1 MVPAGRLCIC
11 EEPLCAV
18 DGKCVDPRDISYYK
32 NQAGVCG
39 GAEEGGQVAEA
50 VKILEKKQLVECS
63 DESEAGGA
71 GFCSSVA
78 ISTSEVTG
86 VDAESDVVFPATGG
100 QYAPNL
106 YAILEVR
113 GPAYVDF
120 ERFNIQQNWHCK
132 TDYLRFNER
141 SYCGSVTI
149 PRITVPVTGLR
160 MEFNSDAHGSGAG
173 FAFKVTSI
181 DASALDKEDLA
192 MITPDLTEYCSFG
205 RNSCTKDPT
214 CTCPAGFTRNEFVV
228 ENQKALVKSTPI
240 DGSDKWWSC
249 SRDNMHT
256 CDGFCC
262 CIEGFAYT
270 RAQACEPDLVSGT
283 CYACSGDPDAAAPTA
298 ATQAASITRS
308 VSDATRGAP
317 LKFHPPTSYC
327 AAGSSLC
334 NVKSEVMTNGDVLVS
349 ADIGTAVTS
358 VDFYVGAPS
367 MQPVIAK
374 RANLSVSWLLQ
385 LPTHIVNPDMVVKAR
400 WPHVLPRVQVGQLAC
415 NAFAKVSGAVDG
427 FINPGKCGTEQI
439 ALEAPILYY
448 KDQAALTANEY
459 TNGWLIQEVLCGT
472 LVPEGEPML
481 RVPKPSFEDGVFVS
495 KTEGGFVQ
503 PLVFA
508 GSSQNDYAGA
518 EAVSCESGGAM
529 PWGEGLTFALQPYDF
544 KHTADGQV
552 FAVLHTEDG
561 VMNLDEL
568 LNPAKKSGGSRSV
581 GLSSQNPDKVV
592 VDNAVLAVTGQGVES
607 CAAGN
612 CGWWTNI
619 LRCSMLLSIVMG
631 CALTCFCLGCCEC
644 DYLIYEKEIAG
655 KKGAN
660 PPQMQQRNLA
670 MMRSGAPEKAE
681 SWDLEGAEKKPL
693 LKENTA
699 DDAEVATLKAQVSM
713 LQNENAALRSEVAH
727 GHAVPAVQYV
737 QAPTITAMPL
747 QTQASPIAVATS
759 MPLQP
764 APVVVN
770 PVQYV
775 SGGVTSVSTPMPF
788 QPQLQP
794 FVTTGVP
801 VATTGVP
808 VVTNGVQMTARRP
821 F

>member
-367 MQPVIAK
+367 AQEVIAK
-374 RANLSVSWLLQ
+374 QANLTVSWLLQ

-427 FINPGKCGTEQI
+427 FINAEKCGTEQI
-439 ALEAPILYY
+439 ALEAPVLYY

-459 TNGWLIQEVLCGT
+459 TNGWLIQEVLCDT
-472 LVPEGEPML
+472 LVPEGEPRL
-481 RVPKPSFEDGVFVS
+481 RVPKAEFENGVFVS

-508 GSSQNDYAGA
+508 GSNQNEYAGA
-518 EAVSCESGGAM
+518 EAVSCESSGAM
-529 PWGEGLTFALQPYDF
+529 PWEQGFTFALQPYDF

-561 VMNLDEL
+561 VMKLDDL
-568 LNPAKKSGGSRSV
+568 LNPAKRSAGTRSV
-581 GLSSQNPDKVV
+581 GLSAQTPDKVV
-592 VDNAVLAVTGQGVES
+592 ADSVVVAVTGEGVES

-619 LRCSMLLSIVMG
+619 LRCSMLLSIVMC
-631 CALTCFCLGCCEC
+631 CALSLFCLGCCEC
-644 DYLIYEKEIAG
+644 DYLIYKKKTKG
-655 KKGAN
+655 KQQ
-660 PPQMQQRNLA
+660 PQQMEQRNVS
-670 MMRSGAPEKAE
+670 MMRSGVHEDKPE

-693 LKENTA
+693 LREKTH
-699 DDAEVATLKAQVSM
+699 DDAEVAALKAQVSM